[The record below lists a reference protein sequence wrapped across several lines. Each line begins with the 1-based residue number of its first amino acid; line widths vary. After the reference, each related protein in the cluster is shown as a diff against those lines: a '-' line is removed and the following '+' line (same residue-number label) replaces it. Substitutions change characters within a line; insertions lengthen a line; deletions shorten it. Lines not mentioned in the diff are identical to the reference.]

1 MNTISQQTTGR
12 RVRFGRASAFSALAL
27 AALFATGCTSLGSG
41 LGMSTPSAGKVGLQG
56 SFEVPPVVTE
66 AKANGTIVVANDHSI
81 SGSVMTTG
89 IVGTAAHIHQAALGE
104 NGPVIVPLV
113 RSSPDTFVVP
123 AGTRLTDAQYTA
135 YAAGD
140 LYVNV
145 HSAAHPSGEI
155 RGQLSQH

>member
-1 MNTISQQTTGR
+1 MNTISQQTSGR
-12 RVRFGRASAFSALAL
+12 PAKFGRTSVFSAIVL
-27 AALFATGCTSLGSG
+27 AAVLATGCTSLGSG
-41 LGMSTPSAGKVGLQG
+41 LGMSTPSAGKVSLKGT
-56 SFEVPPVVTE
+56 SEIPPVMTE
-66 AKANGTIVVANDHSI
+66 AKANGTIVVTNDHSI
-81 SGSVMTTG
+81 SGSVTTTG

-113 RSSPDTFVVP
+113 RSSADTFVVP

-145 HSAAHPSGEI
+145 HSAAHPNGEI